1 MPFIIVV
8 VLPMFPDNGAASS
21 APVKAIMTQ
30 YVMFIV
36 FCFYFFVSLCLLFV
50 WCLLTVP
57 LVNAKPWNFWKRC

>member
-36 FCFYFFVSLCLLFV
+36 FCFFFLFLFV
-50 WCLLTVP
+50 FFLCGV
-57 LVNAKPWNFWKRC
+57 C